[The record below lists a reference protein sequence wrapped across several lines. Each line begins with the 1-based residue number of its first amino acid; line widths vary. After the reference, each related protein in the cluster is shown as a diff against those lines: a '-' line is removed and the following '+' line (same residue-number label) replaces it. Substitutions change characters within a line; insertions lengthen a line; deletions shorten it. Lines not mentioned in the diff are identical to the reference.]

1 MTFIIESLF
10 AVFKDFHWLVSI
22 DTLLIFFVNYLMFH
36 AAGRVKISWR
46 LLLLGGLLSVV
57 LTPLLP
63 MGFKF
68 LLNPLILFCFSY
80 YKRPDLPWIEPVFNS
95 FYAWGTTNIIIRGL
109 SLIVFPLLLGAD
121 LTSRI
126 PESLTEFICVVVT
139 YPIYLLVHR
148 FIGYEYLQVEEK
160 ERLRIHFTPIV
171 IGVSFA
177 FLSYGLLNEFM
188 PYFAS
193 IWPVEVVNNYAKLVV
208 LLATGAFF
216 IVVSYANQW
225 IKDEL
230 FLELKE
236 EQERH
241 FQSLQESSR
250 HILHLYQELYRDGVP
265 KVVVPKKAKT
275 VLATSQEGD
284 SQNLSEEEVP
294 FSKVMPDIPNL
305 LSQLLRS
312 VIESKYME
320 FHAVGVDFIME
331 VPDPISPS
339 HIDIVDLSAVLT
351 TFLDNALLRAH
362 GQENSLVRLSYYQS
376 GEVQVLSVETILS
389 QDSAEAPHKAYENH
403 LSINEQL
410 ALRMKSSS
418 IDSNLNTKQLVKK
431 YIERRFDV

>member
-126 PESLTEFICVVVT
+126 PESLTEFFCVVFT

-294 FSKVMPDIPNL
+294 FSKVMPDISNL

-320 FHAVGVDFIME
+320 FHAVGIDFIME

-376 GEVQVLSVETILS
+376 GEVQVLSVETTLS

-403 LSINEQL
+403 LSINEQ
-410 ALRMKSSS
+410 
-418 IDSNLNTKQLVKK
+418 
-431 YIERRFDV
+431 IEDIMERYPQSKLSFKNDKFIYRQQFEY

>member
-188 PYFAS
+188 PYFTS

-294 FSKVMPDIPNL
+294 FSKVMPDISNL

-320 FHAVGVDFIME
+320 FHAVGIDFIME
-331 VPDPISPS
+331 VPDPISPT

-376 GEVQVLSVETILS
+376 GEVQVLSVETTLS

-403 LSINEQL
+403 LSINEQ
-410 ALRMKSSS
+410 
-418 IDSNLNTKQLVKK
+418 
-431 YIERRFDV
+431 IEDIMERYPQSKLSFKNDKFIYRQQFEY

>member
-1 MTFIIESLF
+1 MTSIIESLF

-46 LLLLGGLLSVV
+46 QLLLGGLLSVV

-126 PESLTEFICVVVT
+126 PESLTEFFCVVFT

-320 FHAVGVDFIME
+320 FHAVGIDFIME

-376 GEVQVLSVETILS
+376 GEVQVLSVETTLS

-410 ALRMKSSS
+410 EDIM
-418 IDSNLNTKQLVKK
+418 
-431 YIERRFDV
+431 ERYPQSKLSFKNDKFIYRQQFEY

>member
-80 YKRPDLPWIEPVFNS
+80 YKRPELPWIEPVFNS

-294 FSKVMPDIPNL
+294 FSKVMPDISNL

-320 FHAVGVDFIME
+320 FHAVGIDFIME

-376 GEVQVLSVETILS
+376 GEVQVLSVETTLS

-410 ALRMKSSS
+410 EDIM
-418 IDSNLNTKQLVKK
+418 
-431 YIERRFDV
+431 ERYPQSKLSFKNDKFIYRQQFEY

>member
-95 FYAWGTTNIIIRGL
+95 FYSWGTTNIIIRGL

-121 LTSRI
+121 LMSRI

-139 YPIYLLVHR
+139 YPLYFLVHC

-160 ERLRIHFTPIV
+160 ESLRIHFTPIV

-294 FSKVMPDIPNL
+294 FSKVMPDISNL

-320 FHAVGVDFIME
+320 FHAVGIDFIME

-376 GEVQVLSVETILS
+376 GEVQVLSVETTLS

-410 ALRMKSSS
+410 EDIM
-418 IDSNLNTKQLVKK
+418 
-431 YIERRFDV
+431 ERYPQSKLSFKNDKFIYRQQFEC

>member
-230 FLELKE
+230 FLEMKE

-294 FSKVMPDIPNL
+294 FSKVMPDISNL

-320 FHAVGVDFIME
+320 FHAVGIDFIME

-376 GEVQVLSVETILS
+376 GEVQVLSVETTLS

-410 ALRMKSSS
+410 EDIM
-418 IDSNLNTKQLVKK
+418 
-431 YIERRFDV
+431 ERYPQSKLSFKNDKFIYRQQFEC

>member
-126 PESLTEFICVVVT
+126 PESLTEFTCVVVT

-305 LSQLLRS
+305 LSQLLCS

-320 FHAVGVDFIME
+320 FHAVGIDFIME

-362 GQENSLVRLSYYQS
+362 GQDNSLVRLSYYQS
-376 GEVQVLSVETILS
+376 GEVQVLSVETTLS
-389 QDSAEAPHKAYENH
+389 QDSAKAPHKAYENH

-410 ALRMKSSS
+410 EE
-418 IDSNLNTKQLVKK
+418 
-431 YIERRFDV
+431 ERYPQSKLSFKNDKFIYRQQFEY

>member
-1 MTFIIESLF
+1 MTSIIESLF

-294 FSKVMPDIPNL
+294 FSKVMPDISNL

-320 FHAVGVDFIME
+320 FNAVGIDFIME

-339 HIDIVDLSAVLT
+339 HIDLVDLSAVLM

-376 GEVQVLSVETILS
+376 GEVQVLSVETTLS
-389 QDSAEAPHKAYENH
+389 QDSADAPHKAYENH

-410 ALRMKSSS
+410 EDIM
-418 IDSNLNTKQLVKK
+418 
-431 YIERRFDV
+431 ERYPQSKLSFKNDKFIYRQQFEC

>member
-1 MTFIIESLF
+1 MTSIIESLF

-294 FSKVMPDIPNL
+294 FSKVMPDISNL

-320 FHAVGVDFIME
+320 FHAVGIDFIME

-376 GEVQVLSVETILS
+376 GEVQVLSVETTLS

-403 LSINEQL
+403 LSINEQ
-410 ALRMKSSS
+410 
-418 IDSNLNTKQLVKK
+418 
-431 YIERRFDV
+431 IEDIMERYPQSKLSFKNDKFIYRQQFEY

>member
-177 FLSYGLLNEFM
+177 FLSYGLLNDFM

-236 EQERH
+236 EQDRH

-265 KVVVPKKAKT
+265 KVVVSKKSKT

-294 FSKVMPDIPNL
+294 FSKVMPDISNL
-305 LSQLLRS
+305 LSQLIRS

-320 FHAVGVDFIME
+320 FHAVGIDFIME

-376 GEVQVLSVETILS
+376 GEVQVLSVETTLS

-403 LSINEQL
+403 LSINEQ
-410 ALRMKSSS
+410 
-418 IDSNLNTKQLVKK
+418 
-431 YIERRFDV
+431 IEDIMERYPQSKLSFKNDKFIYRQQFEY

>member
-1 MTFIIESLF
+1 MTSIIESLL
-10 AVFKDFHWLVSI
+10 AVLKDFHWLVSI
-22 DTLLIFFVNYLMFH
+22 DMLLIFFVNYLMFH
-36 AAGRVKISWR
+36 AAGRVKISWW

-109 SLIVFPLLLGAD
+109 SLIVFPLLLGDD
-121 LTSRI
+121 LMSRI

-139 YPIYLLVHR
+139 YPLYLLVHR

-177 FLSYGLLNEFM
+177 FLSYGLLNDFM

-193 IWPVEVVNNYAKLVV
+193 VWSVEVVNNYAKLIV

-250 HILHLYQELYRDGVP
+250 HILHLYQDLYRDGVP
-265 KVVVPKKAKT
+265 KVVVPKKANT

-284 SQNLSEEEVP
+284 TQNLSDEEVP
-294 FSKVMPDIPNL
+294 FSKVRPDISNL

-331 VPDPISPS
+331 VPDPISPV
-339 HIDIVDLSAVLT
+339 HIYVVDLSAVLT

-362 GQENSLVRLSYYQS
+362 GQENSLVRMSYYQR
-376 GEVQVLSVETILS
+376 GEVQVLSVETTLS
-389 QDSAEAPHKAYENH
+389 QDSAEAPHEAYESH

-410 ALRMKSSS
+410 EDIM
-418 IDSNLNTKQLVKK
+418 
-431 YIERRFDV
+431 ERYPQSKLSFKNDKFIYRQQFEY

>member
-1 MTFIIESLF
+1 MTSIIESLLV
-10 AVFKDFHWLVSI
+10 VFKDFHWLVSI

-36 AAGRVKISWR
+36 AAGRVKISWW

-126 PESLTEFICVVVT
+126 SESLTEFICVVVT

-320 FHAVGVDFIME
+320 FHAVGIDFIME

-376 GEVQVLSVETILS
+376 GEVQVLSVETTLS

-410 ALRMKSSS
+410 EDIM
-418 IDSNLNTKQLVKK
+418 
-431 YIERRFDV
+431 ERYPQSKLSFKNDKFIYRQQFEY

>member
-109 SLIVFPLLLGAD
+109 SLIVFPLLLGDD
-121 LTSRI
+121 LMSRI

-139 YPIYLLVHR
+139 YPLYLLVHR

-177 FLSYGLLNEFM
+177 FLSYGLLNDFM

-193 IWPVEVVNNYAKLVV
+193 IWPVEVVNNYAKLIV

-265 KVVVPKKAKT
+265 KVVVPKKVKT

-284 SQNLSEEEVP
+284 TQNLSEEEVP

-320 FHAVGVDFIME
+320 FHAVGIDFIME

-351 TFLDNALLRAH
+351 TFLENALLRAH

-376 GEVQVLSVETILS
+376 GEVQVLSVETTLS

-410 ALRMKSSS
+410 EDIM
-418 IDSNLNTKQLVKK
+418 
-431 YIERRFDV
+431 ERYPQSKLSFKNDKFIYRQQFEY

>member
-36 AAGRVKISWR
+36 VAGRVKISWR

-265 KVVVPKKAKT
+265 KVVVSKKSKT

-294 FSKVMPDIPNL
+294 FSKVMPDISNL
-305 LSQLLRS
+305 LSQLIRS

-320 FHAVGVDFIME
+320 FHAVGIDFIME

-376 GEVQVLSVETILS
+376 GEVQVLSVETTLS

-403 LSINEQL
+403 LSINEQ
-410 ALRMKSSS
+410 
-418 IDSNLNTKQLVKK
+418 
-431 YIERRFDV
+431 IEDIMERYPQSKLSFKNDKFIYRQQFEY

>member
-1 MTFIIESLF
+1 MTSIIESLF

-36 AAGRVKISWR
+36 AAGRVKISWW

-57 LTPLLP
+57 LIPLLP

-95 FYAWGTTNIIIRGL
+95 FYAWGTTNIIMRGL
-109 SLIVFPLLLGAD
+109 SLIVFPLLWGAD

-294 FSKVMPDIPNL
+294 FSKVMPDISNL

-320 FHAVGVDFIME
+320 FNAVGIDFIME

-339 HIDIVDLSAVLT
+339 HIDIVDLSAVLM

-376 GEVQVLSVETILS
+376 GEVQVLSVETTLS
-389 QDSAEAPHKAYENH
+389 QDSADAPHKAYENH

-410 ALRMKSSS
+410 EDIM
-418 IDSNLNTKQLVKK
+418 
-431 YIERRFDV
+431 ERYPQSKLSFKNDKFIYRQQFEC

>member
-294 FSKVMPDIPNL
+294 FSKVMPDISNL

-320 FHAVGVDFIME
+320 FHAVGIDFIME

-339 HIDIVDLSAVLT
+339 HIDIVDLSAVLM

-376 GEVQVLSVETILS
+376 GEVQVLSVETTLS
-389 QDSAEAPHKAYENH
+389 QDSAKAPHKAYENH
-403 LSINEQL
+403 LSINEQ
-410 ALRMKSSS
+410 
-418 IDSNLNTKQLVKK
+418 
-431 YIERRFDV
+431 IEDIMERFPQSKLSFKNDQFIYRQQFDC

>member
-1 MTFIIESLF
+1 MTYIIESLF

-294 FSKVMPDIPNL
+294 FSKVMPDISNL

-320 FHAVGVDFIME
+320 FHAVGIDFIME

-376 GEVQVLSVETILS
+376 GELQVLSVETTLS
-389 QDSAEAPHKAYENH
+389 QDSTEAPHKAYENH

-410 ALRMKSSS
+410 EDIM
-418 IDSNLNTKQLVKK
+418 
-431 YIERRFDV
+431 ERYPQSKLSFKNDKFIYRQQFEC

>member
-1 MTFIIESLF
+1 MTSIIESLL

-36 AAGRVKISWR
+36 TAGRVKISWW

-109 SLIVFPLLLGAD
+109 SLIVFPLLLGDD
-121 LTSRI
+121 LMSRI

-139 YPIYLLVHR
+139 YPLYLLVHR

-177 FLSYGLLNEFM
+177 FLSYGLLNDFM

-193 IWPVEVVNNYAKLVV
+193 IWPVEVVNNYAKLIV

-284 SQNLSEEEVP
+284 TQNLSDEEVP
-294 FSKVMPDIPNL
+294 FSKVMPDISNL

-320 FHAVGVDFIME
+320 FHAVGIDFIME

-376 GEVQVLSVETILS
+376 GEVQVLSVETTLS

-410 ALRMKSSS
+410 EDIM
-418 IDSNLNTKQLVKK
+418 
-431 YIERRFDV
+431 ERYPQSKLSFKNDKFIYRQQFEC

>member
-1 MTFIIESLF
+1 MTSIIESLF

-188 PYFAS
+188 PYFTS

-294 FSKVMPDIPNL
+294 FSKVMPDISNL

-320 FHAVGVDFIME
+320 FHAVGIDFIME

-376 GEVQVLSVETILS
+376 GEVQVLSVETTLS

-403 LSINEQL
+403 LSINEQ
-410 ALRMKSSS
+410 
-418 IDSNLNTKQLVKK
+418 
-431 YIERRFDV
+431 IEDIMERYPQSKLSFKNDKFIYRQQFEY

>member
-1 MTFIIESLF
+1 MTSIIESLL
-10 AVFKDFHWLVSI
+10 AAFKDFHWLVSI

-294 FSKVMPDIPNL
+294 FSKVMPDISNL

-320 FHAVGVDFIME
+320 FHAVGIDFIME

-376 GEVQVLSVETILS
+376 GEVQVLSVETTLS

-410 ALRMKSSS
+410 EDIM
-418 IDSNLNTKQLVKK
+418 
-431 YIERRFDV
+431 ERYPQSKLSFKNDKFIYRQQFEC

>member
-1 MTFIIESLF
+1 MTSIIESLL
-10 AVFKDFHWLVSI
+10 AAFKDFHWLVSI

-36 AAGRVKISWR
+36 AAGRVKISWW

-109 SLIVFPLLLGAD
+109 SLIVFPLLLGDD
-121 LTSRI
+121 LMSRI

-139 YPIYLLVHR
+139 YPLYLLVHR

-193 IWPVEVVNNYAKLVV
+193 IWPVEVVNNYAKLAV

-284 SQNLSEEEVP
+284 SQNLSEVEVP
-294 FSKVMPDIPNL
+294 FSKVMPDISNL

-320 FHAVGVDFIME
+320 FHAVGIDFIME
-331 VPDPISPS
+331 VPDPISPT

-376 GEVQVLSVETILS
+376 GEVQVLSVETTLS

-410 ALRMKSSS
+410 EDIM
-418 IDSNLNTKQLVKK
+418 
-431 YIERRFDV
+431 ERYPQSKLSFKNDKFIYRQQFEY

>member
-1 MTFIIESLF
+1 MTSIIESLF

-126 PESLTEFICVVVT
+126 PESLTEFTCVVVT

-265 KVVVPKKAKT
+265 KVVVSKKAKT

-294 FSKVMPDIPNL
+294 FSKVMPDISNL

-320 FHAVGVDFIME
+320 FNAVGIDFIME

-362 GQENSLVRLSYYQS
+362 DQENSLVRLSYYQS
-376 GEVQVLSVETILS
+376 GEVQVLSVETTLS

-403 LSINEQL
+403 LSINEQ
-410 ALRMKSSS
+410 
-418 IDSNLNTKQLVKK
+418 
-431 YIERRFDV
+431 IEDIMERYPQSKLSFKNDKFIYRQQFEY

>member
-126 PESLTEFICVVVT
+126 PESLTEFFCVVFT

-320 FHAVGVDFIME
+320 FHAVGIDFIME

-362 GQENSLVRLSYYQS
+362 GQDNSLVRLSYYQS
-376 GEVQVLSVETILS
+376 GEVQVLSVETTLS

-410 ALRMKSSS
+410 EDIM
-418 IDSNLNTKQLVKK
+418 
-431 YIERRFDV
+431 ERYPQSKLSFKNDKFIYRQQFEY

>member
-1 MTFIIESLF
+1 MTSIIESLL

-36 AAGRVKISWR
+36 AAGRVKISWW

-109 SLIVFPLLLGAD
+109 SLIVFPLLLGDD
-121 LTSRI
+121 LMSRI

-139 YPIYLLVHR
+139 YPLYLLVHR

-177 FLSYGLLNEFM
+177 FLSYGLLNDFM
-188 PYFAS
+188 PYFES
-193 IWPVEVVNNYAKLVV
+193 IWPVEVVNNYAKLIV

-265 KVVVPKKAKT
+265 KVVVPKKVKT

-284 SQNLSEEEVP
+284 TQNLSDEEVP
-294 FSKVMPDIPNL
+294 FSKVMPDISNL

-320 FHAVGVDFIME
+320 FHAVGIDFIME
-331 VPDPISPS
+331 IPDPISPS

-376 GEVQVLSVETILS
+376 GEVQVLSVETTLS

-403 LSINEQL
+403 LSINEQ
-410 ALRMKSSS
+410 
-418 IDSNLNTKQLVKK
+418 
-431 YIERRFDV
+431 IEDIMERCPQSKLSFKNDKFIYRQQFEY

>member
-1 MTFIIESLF
+1 MTSIIESLF

-294 FSKVMPDIPNL
+294 FSKVMPDISNL

-320 FHAVGVDFIME
+320 FHAVGIDFIME

-410 ALRMKSSS
+410 EDIM
-418 IDSNLNTKQLVKK
+418 
-431 YIERRFDV
+431 ERYPQSKLSFKNEKFIYRQQFEY

>member
-1 MTFIIESLF
+1 MTSIIESLL

-36 AAGRVKISWR
+36 AAGRVKISWW

-109 SLIVFPLLLGAD
+109 SLIVFPLLLGDD
-121 LTSRI
+121 LMSRI

-139 YPIYLLVHR
+139 YPLYLLVHR

-177 FLSYGLLNEFM
+177 FLSYGLLNDFM

-193 IWPVEVVNNYAKLVV
+193 IWPVEVVNNYAKLIV

-294 FSKVMPDIPNL
+294 FSKVMPDISNL

-320 FHAVGVDFIME
+320 FHAVGIDFIME

-362 GQENSLVRLSYYQS
+362 GQDNSLVRLSYYQS
-376 GEVQVLSVETILS
+376 GEVQVLSVETTLS
-389 QDSAEAPHKAYENH
+389 QDSAKAPHKAYENH
-403 LSINEQL
+403 LSINEQ
-410 ALRMKSSS
+410 
-418 IDSNLNTKQLVKK
+418 
-431 YIERRFDV
+431 IEDIMERYPQSKLSFKNDKFIYRQQFEY

>member
-236 EQERH
+236 EQDRH

-265 KVVVPKKAKT
+265 KVVVSKKSKT

-294 FSKVMPDIPNL
+294 FSKVMPDISNL

-320 FHAVGVDFIME
+320 FHAVGIDFIME

-376 GEVQVLSVETILS
+376 GEVQVLSVETTLS

-410 ALRMKSSS
+410 EDIM
-418 IDSNLNTKQLVKK
+418 
-431 YIERRFDV
+431 ERYPQSKLSFKNDKFIYRQQFEC

>member
-1 MTFIIESLF
+1 MTSIIESLL

-294 FSKVMPDIPNL
+294 FSKVMPDISNL

-320 FHAVGVDFIME
+320 FHAVGIDFIME

-362 GQENSLVRLSYYQS
+362 GQDNSLVRLSYYQS
-376 GEVQVLSVETILS
+376 GEVQVLSVETTLS

-410 ALRMKSSS
+410 EDIM
-418 IDSNLNTKQLVKK
+418 
-431 YIERRFDV
+431 ERYPQSKLSFKNDKFIYRQQFEC

>member
-1 MTFIIESLF
+1 MTSIIESLF

-121 LTSRI
+121 LMSRI

-139 YPIYLLVHR
+139 YPLYLLVHR

-294 FSKVMPDIPNL
+294 FSKVMPDISNL
-305 LSQLLRS
+305 LSQLIRS

-320 FHAVGVDFIME
+320 FHAVGIDFIME

-410 ALRMKSSS
+410 EDIM
-418 IDSNLNTKQLVKK
+418 
-431 YIERRFDV
+431 ERYPQSKLSFKNEKFIYRQQFEY

>member
-57 LTPLLP
+57 LIPLLP

-188 PYFAS
+188 PYFTS

-265 KVVVPKKAKT
+265 KVVVSKKAKT

-294 FSKVMPDIPNL
+294 FSKVMPDISNL

-320 FHAVGVDFIME
+320 FHAVGIDFIME

-376 GEVQVLSVETILS
+376 GEVQVLSVETTLS

-410 ALRMKSSS
+410 EDIM
-418 IDSNLNTKQLVKK
+418 
-431 YIERRFDV
+431 ERYPQSKLSFKNDKFIYRQQFEY

>member
-22 DTLLIFFVNYLMFH
+22 DKLLIFFVNYLMFH
-36 AAGRVKISWR
+36 AAGRVKISWW

-109 SLIVFPLLLGAD
+109 SLIVFPLLLGDD
-121 LTSRI
+121 LMSRI

-139 YPIYLLVHR
+139 YPLYLLVHR

-294 FSKVMPDIPNL
+294 FSKVMPDISNL

-320 FHAVGVDFIME
+320 FHAVGIDFIME

-362 GQENSLVRLSYYQS
+362 DQENSLVRLSYYQS
-376 GEVQVLSVETILS
+376 GEVQVLSVETTLS

-403 LSINEQL
+403 LSINEQ
-410 ALRMKSSS
+410 
-418 IDSNLNTKQLVKK
+418 
-431 YIERRFDV
+431 IEDIMERYPQSKLSFKNDKFIYRQQFEY

>member
-1 MTFIIESLF
+1 MTSIIESLF

-36 AAGRVKISWR
+36 AAGRVKISWW

-126 PESLTEFICVVVT
+126 PESLTEFFCVVFT

-320 FHAVGVDFIME
+320 FHAVGIDFIME

-362 GQENSLVRLSYYQS
+362 DQENSLVRLSYYQS
-376 GEVQVLSVETILS
+376 GEVQVLSVETTLS

-410 ALRMKSSS
+410 EDIM
-418 IDSNLNTKQLVKK
+418 
-431 YIERRFDV
+431 ERYPQSKLSFKNDKFIYRQQFEY

>member
-225 IKDEL
+225 IKYEL

-294 FSKVMPDIPNL
+294 FSKVMPDISNL

-320 FHAVGVDFIME
+320 FHAVGIDFIME

-376 GEVQVLSVETILS
+376 GEVQVLSVETTLS

-403 LSINEQL
+403 LSINEQ
-410 ALRMKSSS
+410 
-418 IDSNLNTKQLVKK
+418 
-431 YIERRFDV
+431 IEDIMERYPQSKLSFKNDKFIYRQQFEY

>member
-1 MTFIIESLF
+1 MTSIIESLF

-320 FHAVGVDFIME
+320 FHAVGIDFIME

-376 GEVQVLSVETILS
+376 GEVQVLSVETTLS

-410 ALRMKSSS
+410 EDIM
-418 IDSNLNTKQLVKK
+418 
-431 YIERRFDV
+431 ERYPQSKLSFKNDKFIYRQQFEY

>member
-1 MTFIIESLF
+1 MTSIIESLF

-294 FSKVMPDIPNL
+294 FSKVMPDISNL

-320 FHAVGVDFIME
+320 FHAVGIDFIME
-331 VPDPISPS
+331 IPDPISPS

-376 GEVQVLSVETILS
+376 GEVQVLSVETTLS
-389 QDSAEAPHKAYENH
+389 QDSSEAPHKAYENH
-403 LSINEQL
+403 LSINEQ
-410 ALRMKSSS
+410 
-418 IDSNLNTKQLVKK
+418 
-431 YIERRFDV
+431 IEDIMERYPQSKLSFKNDKFIYRQQFEY

>member
-1 MTFIIESLF
+1 MTSIIESLL

-36 AAGRVKISWR
+36 AAGRVKISWW

-109 SLIVFPLLLGAD
+109 SLIVFPLLLGDD
-121 LTSRI
+121 LMSRI

-139 YPIYLLVHR
+139 YPLYLLVHR

-177 FLSYGLLNEFM
+177 FLSYGLLNDFM

-193 IWPVEVVNNYAKLVV
+193 IWPVEVVNNYAKLIV

-250 HILHLYQELYRDGVP
+250 HILHLYQDLYRDGVP
-265 KVVVPKKAKT
+265 KVVVSKKAKT

-294 FSKVMPDIPNL
+294 FSKVMPDISNL

-320 FHAVGVDFIME
+320 FHAVGIDFIME

-362 GQENSLVRLSYYQS
+362 DQENSLVRLSYYQS
-376 GEVQVLSVETILS
+376 GEVQVLSVETTLS

-403 LSINEQL
+403 LSINEQ
-410 ALRMKSSS
+410 
-418 IDSNLNTKQLVKK
+418 
-431 YIERRFDV
+431 IEDIMERYPQSKLSFKNDKFIYRQQFEY

>member
-1 MTFIIESLF
+1 MTSIIESLF

-294 FSKVMPDIPNL
+294 FSKVMPDISNL

-320 FHAVGVDFIME
+320 FHAVEIDFIME

-410 ALRMKSSS
+410 EDIM
-418 IDSNLNTKQLVKK
+418 
-431 YIERRFDV
+431 ERYPQSKLSFKNEKFIYRQQFEY

>member
-1 MTFIIESLF
+1 MTSIIESLF

-294 FSKVMPDIPNL
+294 FSKVMPDISNL

-320 FHAVGVDFIME
+320 FNAVGIDFIME

-339 HIDIVDLSAVLT
+339 HIDIVDLSAVLM

-376 GEVQVLSVETILS
+376 GEVQVLSVETTLS
-389 QDSAEAPHKAYENH
+389 QDSADAPHKAYENH

-410 ALRMKSSS
+410 EDIM
-418 IDSNLNTKQLVKK
+418 
-431 YIERRFDV
+431 ERYPQSKLSFKNDKFIYRQHFEC

>member
-265 KVVVPKKAKT
+265 KVVVSKKAKT

-294 FSKVMPDIPNL
+294 FSKVMPDISNL

-320 FHAVGVDFIME
+320 FHAVGIDFIME

-362 GQENSLVRLSYYQS
+362 GQDNSLVRLSYYQS
-376 GEVQVLSVETILS
+376 GEVQVLSVETTLS
-389 QDSAEAPHKAYENH
+389 QDSAKAPHKAYENH
-403 LSINEQL
+403 LSINEQ
-410 ALRMKSSS
+410 
-418 IDSNLNTKQLVKK
+418 
-431 YIERRFDV
+431 IEDIMERYPQSKLSFKNDKFIYRQQFEY

>member
-1 MTFIIESLF
+1 MTSIIESLF

-177 FLSYGLLNEFM
+177 FLSYGLLNDFM

-193 IWPVEVVNNYAKLVV
+193 IWPVEVVNNYAKLIV

-294 FSKVMPDIPNL
+294 FSKVMPDISNL

-320 FHAVGVDFIME
+320 FHAVGIDFIME
-331 VPDPISPS
+331 IPDPISPS

-376 GEVQVLSVETILS
+376 GEVQVLSVETTLS

-403 LSINEQL
+403 LSINEQ
-410 ALRMKSSS
+410 
-418 IDSNLNTKQLVKK
+418 
-431 YIERRFDV
+431 IEDIMERYPQSKLSFKNDKFIYRQQFEY